1 MLDWLKVQVSRVRG
15 LMARRRID
23 QDFEQELGAHL
34 ALLVEENVHRGMAPE
49 ERSAPLACD
58 WAASRSFGKPTANSG
73 ACSTGSTFVARR
85 AGWRFAMS
93 EIIG

>member
-34 ALLVEENVHRGMAPE
+34 ALLVEENVRRGMAPE
-49 ERSAPLACD
+49 EAQRAARLRLGGVTQLRETHRELWGLLHGIDFRCPACRLAL
-58 WAASRSFGKPTANSG
+58 RY
-73 ACSTGSTFVARR
+73 
-85 AGWRFAMS
+85 
-93 EIIG
+93 E